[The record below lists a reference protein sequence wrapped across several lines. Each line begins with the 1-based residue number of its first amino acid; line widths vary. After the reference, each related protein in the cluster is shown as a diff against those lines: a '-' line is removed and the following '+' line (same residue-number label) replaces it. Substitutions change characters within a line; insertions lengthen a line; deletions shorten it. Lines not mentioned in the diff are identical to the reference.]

1 MPAPDLIR
9 GRRPGSLGRRTGHD
23 TRQATGAG
31 CSEHGARGAATARGD
46 PSLRPRFASCTQIVV
61 ATLKGGVAMTR
72 RRRRSDRSG
81 RAPLFSPGRPVVTTR
96 DEQRR
101 FWAAIAAGMAS
112 EDAALQA
119 GMSQAVGTRLFRK
132 AGGMPPA
139 MFRPSAKPL
148 SGRYLL
154 FSEREEIALLR
165 VQGCSMREVARR
177 LGRAAST
184 ISRELRR
191 NASTRSGSLEYRA
204 TTAQWHAERS
214 ARRPK
219 QAKLALNRHC
229 EPMWRNDW
237 QGSLSLRVGLLFL
250 ARLCAGT
257 AAGMGRGSIG
267 GGQTPGAQS
276 RLLAA
281 CRLTSRTMRPCASA
295 MKPSIKR
302 CSFKVVA
309 RCGAS

>member
-1 MPAPDLIR
+1 
-9 GRRPGSLGRRTGHD
+9 
-23 TRQATGAG
+23 
-31 CSEHGARGAATARGD
+31 
-46 PSLRPRFASCTQIVV
+46 
-61 ATLKGGVAMTR
+61 MTR

-81 RAPLFSPGRPVVTTR
+81 RAPLFSPGRPVVAAQ

-139 MFRPSAKPL
+139 MFRPSTKL
-148 SGRYLL
+148 VSGRYLL

-177 LGRAAST
+177 LGRQPQRSRGSCGATLRPEVAAWS
-184 ISRELRR
+184 IARPR
-191 NASTRSGSLEYRA
+191 RSGMPSDLLAAQSRRSL
-204 TTAQWHAERS
+204 RS
-214 ARRPK
+214 T
-219 QAKLALNRHC
+219 RHC
-229 EPMWRNDW
+229 EPMWKNDW
-237 QGSLSLRVGLLFL
+237 QGSSSLRVGLLFP
-250 ARLCAGT
+250 ARLCTGT
-257 AAGMGRGSIG
+257 AADMGRGSIG
-267 GGQTPGAQS
+267 GGQTPGARS

-281 CRLTSRTMRPCASA
+281 CRSTSRTMRPCASA